1 MRSAP
6 YLYNATRYFSQLA
19 NGGWS
24 ISWQRCPMPDHSPC
38 QIIPHPLAQS
48 ASAPGGCKIFYDSLF
63 STLLLAAFIEWE
75 TEIRQ
80 AGEVERQCRNGW
92 YLTRR
97 LAMSVASQVPIIF
110 GFGTWCNS
118 FARDISI
125 GFKCWLDLQRPLL
138 GIEHEERNNKV
149 FSDHFSRR
157 SIDSRNH
164 AIYPSRLENKSDL
177 HTSPSWWSQSDM
189 TNKQTNKQTN
199 KATRV
204 RQVFYKYF
212 VVGWVCM

>member
-1 MRSAP
+1 
-6 YLYNATRYFSQLA
+6 
-19 NGGWS
+19 
-24 ISWQRCPMPDHSPC
+24 MPGHPSC

-48 ASAPGGCKIFYDSLF
+48 ASAPGGCKIFYDFLF
-63 STLLLAAFIEWE
+63 STLRLAALIEWE
-75 TEIRQ
+75 TETRQ
-80 AGEVERQCRNGW
+80 AGEVERQWRNGW

-97 LAMSVASQVPIIF
+97 LAMSVASQVPIYF

-125 GFKCWLDLQRPLL
+125 GFKGWLDLQRPLL
-138 GIEHEERNNKV
+138 GIEHEERNSNV
-149 FSDHFSRR
+149 FFRPLWRR

-177 HTSPSWWSQSDM
+177 HTPPSWWSQSDM

-204 RQVFYKYF
+204 RLVVYKYF